1 MWHGRWPR
9 RAGVEPRTAAKTGTR
24 FRATESP
31 LPVVENIRTPRFT
44 DHRLSV
50 EVVIRWE
57 PTVEIAVKVPA
68 VEIAIKMMRVML
80 TVKT

>member
-1 MWHGRWPR
+1 
-9 RAGVEPRTAAKTGTR
+9 VEPRTAAKPGTR
-24 FRATESP
+24 LWATESP

-57 PTVEIAVKVPA
+57 PTVEIVVKVPA
-68 VEIAIKMMRVML
+68 VEIVINTMKVML

>member
-1 MWHGRWPR
+1 M
-9 RAGVEPRTAAKTGTR
+9 
-24 FRATESP
+24 ESP
-31 LPVVENIRTPRFT
+31 LPVVENILTPWFT

-57 PTVEIAVKVPA
+57 PTVEIVVKVPA
-68 VEIAIKMMRVML
+68 VEIVIKMMKVML

>member
-1 MWHGRWPR
+1 M
-9 RAGVEPRTAAKTGTR
+9 
-24 FRATESP
+24 
-31 LPVVENIRTPRFT
+31 VENIRTPRFT

-57 PTVEIAVKVPA
+57 PTVEIVVKVPA
-68 VEIAIKMMRVML
+68 VEIVIKMMKVML